1 MQKIHELKE
10 LVGSNKECYREYLL
24 LTEANHFNV
33 VSKSEICEH
42 TRPLHRN
49 DFYKISLVKGKGL
62 LQAGDEYI
70 EIGGHALIFFNPTVP
85 YFWHYLSEEI
95 PSFGCYFDNH
105 FQTKLLNTNYFQQSP
120 LFNSLISPVCE
131 LDDKHAN
138 EMRFIFE
145 NMSQE
150 IKSDYHHKYDTL
162 ATYLQLLIQK
172 SFQMLHA
179 TERTSANK
187 SAATRIVSG
196 FLNLLERQFPL
207 DAIENTLLLKT
218 PKDFARELAVHVN
231 HLNHSV
237 KELTG
242 KQTSGIISTRMITE
256 AKALL
261 KHSHADVAEI
271 AYMLGFEHPSN
282 FITFFKRHQKETPR
296 IFRNNEHIAFASL
309 ENI

>member
-1 MQKIHELKE
+1 MQKIHEVKE
-10 LVGSNKECYREYLL
+10 LVISNKECYAEYLL
-24 LTEANHFNV
+24 LTEANHFKV
-33 VSKSEICEH
+33 VIQPEICEQ

-62 LQAGDEYI
+62 LQMGIEYI
-70 EIGGHALIFFNPTVP
+70 EIDGDVLIFFNPKVP
-85 YFWHYLSEEI
+85 YYWHHLSEET
-95 PSFGCYFDNH
+95 PSYSCFFDNQ
-105 FQTKLLNTNYFQQSP
+105 FQTKLMSTNYFQQSP
-120 LFNSLISPVCE
+120 LFNSQMSSICE
-131 LDDKHAN
+131 LEDKQAI
-138 EMRFIFE
+138 EIQYIFE
-145 NMSQE
+145 NMCQE

-172 SFQMLHA
+172 SFQILHSSHK
-179 TERTSANK
+179 TSSNK

-196 FLNLLERQFPL
+196 FLNLLERQFPV
-207 DAIENTLLLKT
+207 DTIENALLLKT
-218 PKDFARELAVHVN
+218 PKDFALELAVHVN

-242 KQTSGIISTRMITE
+242 KQTSEIISTRMITD

-271 AYMLGFEHPSN
+271 AYMLGFDYPSN
-282 FITFFKRHQKETPR
+282 FITFFKRHEKETPKT
-296 IFRNNEHIAFASL
+296 FRNTEHVALASL

>member
-10 LVGSNKECYREYLL
+10 LLKSDKECYKEYLL

-33 VSKSEICEH
+33 LNQTEICEQ

-49 DFYKISLVKGKGL
+49 DFYKFSLVKGKGL
-62 LQAGDEYI
+62 LQVGDQYI
-70 EIGGHALIFFNPTVP
+70 EIDGNVLIFFNPTVP
-85 YFWHYLSEEI
+85 YFWHSLREET
-95 PSFGCYFDNH
+95 PSYACYFDNH
-105 FQTKLLNTNYFQQSP
+105 FQTKLLNQNYFQQSP
-120 LFNSLISPVCE
+120 LFNPSISPVCE
-131 LDDKHAN
+131 LDEEQAKGI
-138 EMRFIFE
+138 RSIFE
-145 NMSQE
+145 SMSLE

-172 SFQMLHA
+172 GFQLYHSN
-179 TERTSANK
+179 ERTSANK

-196 FLNLLERQFPL
+196 FLNLLERQFPV
-207 DAIENTLLLKT
+207 DAINNALLLKT
-218 PKDFARELAVHVN
+218 PGDFARELAVHVN

-242 KQTSGIISTRMITE
+242 KQTSDIISTRIITE

-271 AYMLGFEHPSN
+271 AYMLGFEYPSN
-282 FITFFKRHQKETPR
+282 FITFFKRHEKETPGA
-296 IFRNNEHIAFASL
+296 FRNNEHIVFASM
-309 ENI
+309 